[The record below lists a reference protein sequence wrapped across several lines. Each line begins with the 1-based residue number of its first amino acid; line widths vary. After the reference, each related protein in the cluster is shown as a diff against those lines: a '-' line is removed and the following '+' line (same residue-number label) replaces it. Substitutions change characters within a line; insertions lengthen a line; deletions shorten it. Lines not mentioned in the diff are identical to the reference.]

1 MNSIQASKSIINIWN
16 AILPGVLFVIF
27 LPLVHNMY
35 GDIGINMLL
44 ISFLTYPYLQ
54 ELFNKFVLG
63 FKSNLREILLTPYSC
78 ALRFQKSSGWFSKTL
93 LVIYAVISFLSM
105 VYGDDLILS
114 MLIFLVVSLTFWMA
128 VSRKFV
134 TLLYK
139 HLSKT
144 FKKFISFFTRKVCT
158 FTFLNFKKN
167 IPPQVEFPKYRIS
180 RPPRTLL
187 A

>member
-1 MNSIQASKSIINIWN
+1 MNSIQASKSIINTWN
-16 AILPGVLFVIF
+16 SILPGVLSVIF
-27 LPLVHNMY
+27 LPLVHSMY
-35 GDIGINMLL
+35 GDIGFNLLL

-54 ELFNKFVLG
+54 ELAHKFVLG
-63 FKSNLREILLTPYSC
+63 FKSSLSEILLTPYSC
-78 ALRFQKSSGWFSKTL
+78 ALRFQKSSGLGSKIL

-105 VYGDDLILS
+105 VFGDDLFFSTL
-114 MLIFLVVSLTFWMA
+114 MFLLVSFTLWMA

-134 TLLYK
+134 TLIYK
-139 HLSKT
+139 YLSKT

-167 IPPQVEFPKYRIS
+167 IPPQVEFPKFRIS
-180 RPPRTLL
+180 RPPRTCL